1 MKCKMKV
8 ICMVVVLVVMLSVTA
23 FATVGS
29 RTAELFYNNIK
40 VMLNGKEITPTDANG
55 NAVEPF
61 IIDGTTY
68 LPVRG
73 VASALGMNVGWD
85 SSTNTVK
92 LDNPGVFQGG
102 VKVYD
107 DKYVTIEFIG
117 CTMEKP
123 YEWSDAEYYANFNVT
138 NKTDVELEFSA
149 DALSFDGISY
159 PVWGSE
165 EVAAKSVGK
174 VSFESEDNSV
184 LPLGGVSRTSGKIA
198 VIDYEQLM
206 KDWKTYKYD
215 AKWVDVTQR

>member
-1 MKCKMKV
+1 MKKGIK
-8 ICMVVVLVVMLSVTA
+8 ILSGALVLVLLISTTA

-61 IIDGTTY
+61 IIEGTTY

-85 SSTNTVK
+85 GATNTVT

-102 VKVYD
+102 VQVYD
-107 DKYVTIEFIG
+107 DKYVTIEFAG

-123 YEWSDAEYYANFNVT
+123 YEWSDDFEYHANFNVT
-138 NKTDVELEFSA
+138 NKTDVELTFQS
-149 DALSFDGISY
+149 DAISFNGVSYKVALGSDEVAPQSTGKITFEMDGAVPTSGIS
-159 PVWGSE
+159 
-165 EVAAKSVGK
+165 K
-174 VSFESEDNSV
+174 
-184 LPLGGVSRTSGKIA
+184 TSGKIS
-198 VIDYEQLM
+198 VIDFSYEFL
-206 KDWKTYKYD
+206 KDSYD
-215 AKWVDVTQR
+215 AKWINVTQ